1 MITSKKLL
9 VLKDMVDSA
18 FIDLVIFDNEVD
30 MKAVREKVS
39 ELHNR
44 FNWTYDDL
52 LKELD
57 SFGGYSAIPT
67 RFIETIEYERSKR

>member
-9 VLKDMVDSA
+9 VLKDMGDGA
-18 FIDLVIFDNEVD
+18 FDDLVIFDDEVD
-30 MKAVREKVS
+30 VEAVKKKVS

-44 FNWTYDDL
+44 DNWTYDDL

-67 RFIETIEYERSKR
+67 RFIETIEY

>member
-9 VLKDMVDSA
+9 VLKDTGDGA

-30 MKAVREKVS
+30 MVAVREKVN
-39 ELHNR
+39 ELHNKD
-44 FNWTYDDL
+44 NWTYDDL

-57 SFGGYSAIPT
+57 SFGGYSVIPLSA
-67 RFIETIEYERSKR
+67 IETIEY

>member
-9 VLKDMVDSA
+9 VLKDMGDGA
-18 FIDLVIFDNEVD
+18 FDDLVIFDDEVD
-30 MKAVREKVS
+30 VKAVREKVN

-44 FNWTYDDL
+44 DNWTYDDL

-57 SFGGYSAIPT
+57 SFGGYSVIPLSD
-67 RFIETIEYERSKR
+67 IETIEY

>member
-39 ELHNR
+39 ELHNKE
-44 FNWTYDDL
+44 NWTYGDL

-57 SFGGYSAIPT
+57 SFGGYSVIPLSA
-67 RFIETIEYERSKR
+67 IETIEY

>member
-1 MITSKKLL
+1 MIANKKLL
-9 VLKDMVDSA
+9 VLKDMGDGA
-18 FIDLVIFDNEVD
+18 FTDLVIFDNEVD

-44 FNWTYDDL
+44 DNWTYDDL

-57 SFGGYSAIPT
+57 SFGGYSVIPLSA
-67 RFIETIEYERSKR
+67 IETIEY

>member
-1 MITSKKLL
+1 MITNKKLL
-9 VLKDMVDSA
+9 VLKDMGDGA
-18 FIDLVIFDNEVD
+18 FTDLVIFDNEVD

-44 FNWTYDDL
+44 DNWTYDDL

-57 SFGGYSAIPT
+57 SFGGYSVIPLSA
-67 RFIETIEYERSKR
+67 IETIEY

>member
-1 MITSKKLL
+1 MITSKKLI
-9 VLKDMVDSA
+9 VLKDMGDGA
-18 FIDLVIFDNEVD
+18 FDDLVIFDNEVD
-30 MKAVREKVS
+30 MEAVKRKVS

-44 FNWTYDDL
+44 DNWTYDDL

-67 RFIETIEYERSKR
+67 RFIETIEY

>member
-9 VLKDMVDSA
+9 VLKDMGDGA
-18 FIDLVIFDNEVD
+18 FDDLVIFDDEVD
-30 MKAVREKVS
+30 VEAVKKKVS

-44 FNWTYDDL
+44 DNWTYDDL

-57 SFGGYSAIPT
+57 SFGGYSVIPLSAIG
-67 RFIETIEYERSKR
+67 TIEY